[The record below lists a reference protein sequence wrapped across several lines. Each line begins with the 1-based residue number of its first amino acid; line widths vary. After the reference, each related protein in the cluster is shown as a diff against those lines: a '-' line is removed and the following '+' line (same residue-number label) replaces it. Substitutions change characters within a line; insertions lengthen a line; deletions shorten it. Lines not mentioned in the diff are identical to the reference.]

1 MTLSTS
7 STEVH
12 SYIGGCC
19 CPPLWAGILPYVWMD
34 CFAHTNAM
42 FRSYEWLS
50 VFELVPNLLADVEPE
65 LCELDC
71 LLDDDGIFQRVKA
84 ILS

>member
-1 MTLSTS
+1 
-7 STEVH
+7 
-12 SYIGGCC
+12 
-19 CPPLWAGILPYVWMD
+19 MD

-65 LCELDC
+65 LCELDR
-71 LLDDDGIFQRVKA
+71 LLDDDDIFQRVKA
-84 ILS
+84 IVS